1 MKRKIPF
8 FITTFVGVFMTAKFF
23 LKISLVEAVAN
34 EIEQWCLI
42 IVAFAILLGI
52 ANLFRLN
59 LLTIVRRKPDW
70 QYKVILLLAF
80 LLTAISGFTVF
91 AIQGDI
97 SSGKNVFTFIF
108 YNVYF
113 PLGAT
118 MYGLLSFFIASAAFR
133 AFRAKNIESAL
144 MLSAAILVM
153 LGRVPIGMAIS
164 NIFPKLANWVMIVP
178 NSAGQRGIIMGA
190 TIGVIAVGLKIIL
203 GIERSYLRG
212 E

>member
-8 FITTFVGVFMTAKFF
+8 FITTFVGIFMTAKFF
-23 LKISLVEAVAN
+23 LKIPLVEAVAN

-42 IVAFAILLGI
+42 IMAFAILLGI

-59 LLTIVRRKPDW
+59 ILTIVRRRPDW
-70 QYKVILLLAF
+70 QYKVILLLSF
-80 LLTAISGFTVF
+80 LITAISGFVVF
-91 AIQGDI
+91 AIKGDI
-97 SSGKNVFTFIF
+97 TGKNVFTFIF
-108 YNVYF
+108 YNAYF

-133 AFRAKNIESAL
+133 AFRAKNIESTL

-190 TIGVIAVGLKIIL
+190 TIGVVAVGLKTIL

>member
-23 LKISLVEAVAN
+23 LKISLVETVAN
-34 EIEQWCLI
+34 EIEQWCVI
-42 IVAFAILLGI
+42 IVAFAIVLGI
-52 ANLFRLN
+52 ANIFRLN
-59 LLTIVRRKPDW
+59 LLAIVRRKQDW

-91 AIQGDI
+91 AIQGDL
-97 SSGKNVFTFIF
+97 SGKNVFTFIF
-108 YNVYF
+108 FNAYF
-113 PLGAT
+113 PLDST
-118 MYGLLSFFIASAAFR
+118 MYGLLAFFIASAAFR

-164 NIFPKLANWVMIVP
+164 NIFPKLANWIMIVP

>member
-23 LKISLVEAVAN
+23 LKDPSVKAVAD
-34 EIEQWCLI
+34 EIEQWALI
-42 IVAFAILLGI
+42 IVGFAIVLGV
-52 ANLFRLN
+52 ANIFRLS
-59 LLTIVRRKPDW
+59 LLAIVRRKPDW
-70 QYKVILLLAF
+70 QYKVILLLSF
-80 LLTAISGFTVF
+80 LVTSIAGFTAF
-91 AIQGDI
+91 AIKGDVF
-97 SSGKNVFTFIF
+97 GNNVFTFIF
-108 YNVYF
+108 YNAYF

-118 MYGLLSFFIASAAFR
+118 MYGLLSFYIASAAFR
-133 AFRAKNIESAL
+133 AFRAKNIESGL

-153 LGRVPIGMAIS
+153 LGRVPIGMALS
-164 NIFPKLANWVMIVP
+164 DIFPKLANWIMIVP

-190 TIGVIAVGLKIIL
+190 TIGVVAVGLKIIL

>member
-23 LKISLVEAVAN
+23 LKISLVETVAN
-34 EIEQWCLI
+34 EIEQWCVI
-42 IVAFAILLGI
+42 IVAFAIVLGI
-52 ANLFRLN
+52 ANIFRLN
-59 LLTIVRRKPDW
+59 LLAIVRRKQDW

-91 AIQGDI
+91 AIQGDL
-97 SSGKNVFTFIF
+97 SGKNVFTFIF
-108 YNVYF
+108 FNAYF
-113 PLGAT
+113 PLDST
-118 MYGLLSFFIASAAFR
+118 MYGLLAFFIASAAFR

-164 NIFPKLANWVMIVP
+164 NIFPKLANWIMCVP

>member
-8 FITTFVGVFMTAKFF
+8 FITTFVGIFMTAKFF
-23 LKISLVEAVAN
+23 LKIPLIEAVAN
-34 EIEQWCLI
+34 EIELWCVI

-59 LLTIVRRKPDW
+59 ILTIVRRRPDW
-70 QYKVILLLAF
+70 QYKIILLLSF
-80 LLTAISGFTVF
+80 LVTAISGFIVF
-91 AIQGDI
+91 AVKGDI
-97 SSGKNVFTFIF
+97 TGKNAFTFIF
-108 YNVYF
+108 FNAYL
-113 PLGAT
+113 PLDST
-118 MYGLLSFFIASAAFR
+118 MYGLLAFYIASAAFR
-133 AFRAKNIESAL
+133 AFRAKNIESTL

-164 NIFPKLANWVMIVP
+164 NIFPQLANWIMIVP
-178 NSAGQRGIIMGA
+178 NAAGQRGIIMGA
-190 TIGVIAVGLKIIL
+190 TIGVIAVGLKTIL

>member
-8 FITTFVGVFMTAKFF
+8 FITTFVGIFMTAKFF
-23 LKISLVEAVAN
+23 LKIPLVEAVAN
-34 EIEQWCLI
+34 EIEQWCVI

-59 LLTIVRRKPDW
+59 LLIIFRRRPDW
-70 QYKVILLLAF
+70 QYKVIMLLSF
-80 LLTAISGFTVF
+80 LITAISGFVVF
-91 AIQGDI
+91 AIKGDI
-97 SSGKNVFTFIF
+97 FGNNVFTFIF

-133 AFRAKNIESAL
+133 AFRAKNIESTL

-190 TIGVIAVGLKIIL
+190 TIGVIAVGLKTIL